1 MIRFLACVCL
11 TVACFA
17 APNAL
22 AQASTMILVP
32 GAGGASPRDFLI
44 RNQSGLAASGANLV
58 VALSA
63 GEIVAAAR
71 RARAAGGRVSI
82 VGMSAGAPKVGQA
95 LAQGAPADRVVIVS
109 GILMPNG
116 MRPSMAQAMRTPSRL
131 PPTLIVHNRMDECPL
146 TSPDSVPA
154 FVRWSG
160 GRAQVAW
167 IEQGGGR
174 GQPCGPL
181 SAHGHFGV
189 DGQAVSAITAFAR

>member
-1 MIRFLACVCL
+1 MKGFLSLACL
-11 TVACFA
+11 IFACFA
-17 APNAL
+17 PPPAF
-22 AQASTMILVP
+22 AQGATMILVP

-44 RNQSGLAASGANLV
+44 RNQSGLAAAGATLV
-58 VALSA
+58 VALSS

-71 RARAAGGRVSI
+71 RAKASGGRVSI

-116 MRPSMAQAMRTPSRL
+116 MRPSMAQAMRSPARL
-131 PPTLIVHNRMDECPL
+131 PPTLIVHNRMDDCPL
-146 TSPDSVPA
+146 TSPQSVPA
-154 FVRWSG
+154 FVNWAG

-167 IEQGGGR
+167 IESGGGP

-181 SAHGHFGV
+181 SAHGHFGA
-189 DGQAVSAITAFAR
+189 DGQAVSAITSFAR